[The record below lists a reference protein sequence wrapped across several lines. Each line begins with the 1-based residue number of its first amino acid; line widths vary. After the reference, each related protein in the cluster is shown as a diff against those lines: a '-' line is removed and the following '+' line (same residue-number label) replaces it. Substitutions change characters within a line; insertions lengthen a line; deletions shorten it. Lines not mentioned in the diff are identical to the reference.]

1 MRCNEVVL
9 NAIVSGG
16 MASTVSVFLFFRQM
30 KLKFVIYDVV
40 PLCWPGQPLVIS
52 HFFMQTEGGIYI
64 FLCRC

>member
-16 MASTVSVFLFFRQM
+16 TASTVSVFLFFRQL

-40 PLCWPGQPLVIS
+40 PLCWPGKPLVIS
-52 HFFMQTEGGIYI
+52 HFFMQIEVGIYI